1 VNGSNQL
8 RRVMSFALAIGIA
21 STSRVAI
28 AAPAEAAPAAPLPEY
43 VQLEVADSVMETD
56 LVRSWASEAIGAGL
70 DDAGVDEAVAGR
82 SLSVAIAGVPFDYEV
97 TIGVKESADW
107 VGDLR
112 SGRCKCDD
120 AQLVKRVRE
129 DVGAVAGRL
138 QPAAEPATTVT
149 PATVVPA
156 TPDAGKRAPLG
167 GKGKAGIALLVVGA
181 GAVVAGAVVLAL
193 DAKSDVGS
201 DESMIEE
208 VDRRPVG
215 GAVLGVGAVLLVTGG
230 VLLGLDRRD
239 AKRKRSV
246 AVAPAVGRT
255 SFGIA
260 FSGRF

>member
-1 VNGSNQL
+1 
-8 RRVMSFALAIGIA
+8 MSFALAIGIA
-21 STSRVAI
+21 STSRAAI

-70 DDAGVDEAVAGR
+70 DDAGVDKAVAGR

-138 QPAAEPATTVT
+138 QPAAEPATTAT

-181 GAVVAGAVVLAL
+181 GGVIAGAVVLAL
-193 DAKSDVGS
+193 GKSEGVASEDPSAV
-201 DESMIEE
+201 DD
-208 VDRRPVG
+208 VDRRPAGAAVLAVG
-215 GAVLGVGAVLLVTGG
+215 GVLVIVGAT
-230 VLLGLDRRD
+230 LLGLDRRD
-239 AKRKRSV
+239 AKRKR
-246 AVAPAVGRT
+246 AVSIAPAASRT
-255 SFGIA
+255 SFGLGI
-260 FSGRF
+260 SGRF